1 MYGWGP
7 DQVGALTIP
16 QYNAYSRAIRQ
27 IQAASNGKGLNGA
40 THQPSEPSTPSDRSR
55 SRGTVDDP
63 NTNDEMLAAVKRL
76 QKATGKME
84 FPYNVVKREMAERN
98 HG

>member
-27 IQAASNGKGLNGA
+27 IQAASNGKGLNG
-40 THQPSEPSTPSDRSR
+40 TSPHLSESSTPAARAR
-55 SRGTVDDP
+55 SRGTVEDP
-63 NTNDEMLAAVKRL
+63 NTNDDMLAAVKRL